1 MSTYSS
7 RLTPGDLL
15 LTTCSFVLTT
25 RCFAG
30 GRGPTAG
37 VTRRTAVTR
46 PERNRERP
54 FELRHDSP
62 RPTCPRVLWASRA
75 SSLAARVRES
85 IHHDAHPCAAFF
97 AGWLACSAGWPCVC
111 SPHPSHAPSN
121 YGRLFF
127 RQRRLFLQAIPLG
140 ERLRYTLA
148 SEMVVK
154 YFIKYGF
161 TVRHEPP
168 SCLPAAVLDTG
179 LRTPRPTLT

>member
-54 FELRHDSP
+54 FERRHDTP
-62 RPTCPRVLWASRA
+62 RRVLWASRA
-75 SSLAARVRES
+75 PRPASPLACARASTTTPILALLSLQ
-85 IHHDAHPCAAFF
+85 
-97 AGWLACSAGWPCVC
+97 AGWLCFAGWPCVC